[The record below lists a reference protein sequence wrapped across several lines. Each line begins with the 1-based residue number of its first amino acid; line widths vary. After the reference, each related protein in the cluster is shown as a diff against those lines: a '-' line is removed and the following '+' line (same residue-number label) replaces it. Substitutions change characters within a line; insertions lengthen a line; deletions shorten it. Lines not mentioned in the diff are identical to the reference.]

1 MSPQFRAPVS
11 EITTSCP
18 VSSSGNACPSSLSV
32 AWDAAESAVHTI
44 RDRGSVDTN
53 VVDSILGK
61 RGSELISSSESTTT
75 STSQPFLSSY
85 GSAFLS
91 GIFAD
96 IAEGRTDDDEPSGQ
110 DSSERLH
117 KKSRPSNPAFHHKK
131 SVMALDK
138 MEGDTSYALESP
150 SVISP
155 RSHKSTIK
163 IEIFN
168 DQVRQL
174 QNLAFPSLPGL
185 PAAVS
190 SSSCTTATVGAVVT
204 PRDEKSDSDQDSFG
218 WFVATDDDDA
228 SNPEDAPAPMFLPL
242 ANPDLAFQAPSA
254 AAAPTKENVDVEVQQ
269 ALAADTI
276 DDVLGDLF

>member
-18 VSSSGNACPSSLSV
+18 ISTSDNVCPSSLSV

-44 RDRGSVDTN
+44 RDSGSVDTN
-53 VVDSILGK
+53 VAGSILGK
-61 RGSELISSSESTTT
+61 RGSELISSSEST
-75 STSQPFLSSY
+75 STASSQPFLSSY

-96 IAEGRTDDDEPSGQ
+96 IAEAQTDDEEPYGQ
-110 DSSERLH
+110 DSSHRLP
-117 KKSRPSNPAFHHKK
+117 KKSRQSNPAFNHKK
-131 SVMALDK
+131 SFMSLDK
-138 MEGDTSYALESP
+138 IEGGASYTLASP

-155 RSHKSTIK
+155 RSHNSTIK

-168 DQVRQL
+168 DQVRAL

-185 PAAVS
+185 PTSVS
-190 SSSCTTATVGAVVT
+190 SSSCTTATIGAVVT
-204 PRDEKSDSDQDSFG
+204 PRDGESDQDSFG

-228 SNPEDAPAPMFLPL
+228 SNPEDTPAPMFLPL
-242 ANPDLAFQAPSA
+242 AKPDLAFQAPSA
-254 AAAPTKENVDVEVQQ
+254 AVAPTKENVDVEVQQ